1 MTELVDKNYSS
12 NGVAELNFNS
22 VQSVDLE
29 NKIKVDTKS
38 LPLFNQ
44 LLQFAPDIAI
54 AKEISTNT
62 YMRVIANGNLINA
75 KDGSGKLGLVLGDK
89 GINSHARLLD
99 PEHLKKL
106 FTAGVAFKAVSMA
119 VGQAHLAEISSQ
131 LKKMNTKVAEIKL
144 GRVKLEVR
152 HKPPN

>member
-1 MTELVDKNYSS
+1 MTELVDKNHSS
-12 NGVAELNFNS
+12 NDVAELNFNS

-99 PEHLKKL
+99 PEHLKNL

-131 LKKMNTKVAEIKL
+131 LKK
-144 GRVKLEVR
+144 
-152 HKPPN
+152 

>member
-1 MTELVDKNYSS
+1 MTELIDKNHSR
-12 NGVAELNFNS
+12 NKVAELNFNS
-22 VQSVDLE
+22 VESVDLE
-29 NKIKVDTKS
+29 NKIKVDSKS

-89 GINSHARLLD
+89 GITSHARLLD
-99 PEHLKKL
+99 PEHLKNL
-106 FTAGVAFKAVSMA
+106 FTTGVAFKAVSMA

-131 LKKMNTKVAEIKL
+131 LKNEY
-144 GRVKLEVR
+144 
-152 HKPPN
+152 